1 MRDFWAKCYTFMRE
15 FLGFS
20 GFFRWEGDYVGRSV
34 RLVRPSQRIKGET
47 GGGYTKRNRCIIVKM
62 QRLLL

>member
-1 MRDFWAKCYTFMRE
+1 MME

-20 GFFRWEGDYVGRSV
+20 GFFRWAGDYVGRPVRSV